1 MTWTMRWTSRL
12 WNFFFFKPAWYGRI
26 HFFFCPVPS
35 IIHVFCSWCFWKPK
49 SIIEPLFT
57 VYDRARQIIIQRL
70 PNARQSSGLQ
80 IGSITVVW
88 LEKTKKKKLRKVLLE
103 FQIWGFM
110 GHSEPYYLSLSL
122 SPHLVPSPNF
132 YFPVPRSFPQISHY
146 PYLRRCKRFIQS
158 RIYLLRVN
166 ASPQPIWE
174 GVTCVQDRPLL
185 GNLFHK

>member
-1 MTWTMRWTSRL
+1 M
-12 WNFFFFKPAWYGRI
+12 
-26 HFFFCPVPS
+26 
-35 IIHVFCSWCFWKPK
+35 
-49 SIIEPLFT
+49 
-57 VYDRARQIIIQRL
+57 
-70 PNARQSSGLQ
+70 
-80 IGSITVVW
+80 
-88 LEKTKKKKLRKVLLE
+88 LE

-110 GHSEPYYLSLSL
+110 GHSELYYLSLSL

-174 GVTCVQDRPLL
+174 GVTCVQDPPLL

>member
-1 MTWTMRWTSRL
+1 MNNALNISAL
-12 WNFFFFKPAWYGRI
+12 KFFFFKPAWYGRI

-88 LEKTKKKKLRKVLLE
+88 LEKTKKKSYAKSCWNFKFGASWVIANR
-103 FQIWGFM
+103 II
-110 GHSEPYYLSLSL
+110 YLSLSL
-122 SPHLVPSPNF
+122 RTLSQVPTFISLSLGL
-132 YFPVPRSFPQISHY
+132 FPKYLTTRISVD
-146 PYLRRCKRFIQS
+146 
-158 RIYLLRVN
+158 VN
-166 ASPQPIWE
+166 ALSSLVSTYY
-174 GVTCVQDRPLL
+174 G
-185 GNLFHK
+185 